1 MYLFLDPSSK
11 STINRYSQLV
21 RIFARHLKASMWHR
35 STCNSPGTVS
45 TAEERERN
53 SGKHDRLPSV
63 DDIAE
68 IAENETEENAIL
80 IARAE
85 ISCLDDLSIEGDIPE
100 DVSDIEYEID
110 S

>member
-1 MYLFLDPSSK
+1 MRLD
-11 STINRYSQLV
+11 
-21 RIFARHLKASMWHR
+21 H
-35 STCNSPGTVS
+35 
-45 TAEERERN
+45 
-53 SGKHDRLPSV
+53 LPSV
-63 DDIAE
+63 DNIAK

-100 DVSDIEYEID
+100 DVSDVEYKID

>member
-1 MYLFLDPSSK
+1 MRLD
-11 STINRYSQLV
+11 
-21 RIFARHLKASMWHR
+21 H
-35 STCNSPGTVS
+35 
-45 TAEERERN
+45 
-53 SGKHDRLPSV
+53 LPSV

-100 DVSDIEYEID
+100 DVSDIEYKID

>member
-1 MYLFLDPSSK
+1 
-11 STINRYSQLV
+11 
-21 RIFARHLKASMWHR
+21 
-35 STCNSPGTVS
+35 
-45 TAEERERN
+45 
-53 SGKHDRLPSV
+53 LPSV

-80 IARAE
+80 IAQTE

-100 DVSDIEYEID
+100 DISDTEYEID

>member
-1 MYLFLDPSSK
+1 MADE
-11 STINRYSQLV
+11 
-21 RIFARHLKASMWHR
+21 
-35 STCNSPGTVS
+35 G
-45 TAEERERN
+45 ERN
-53 SGKHDRLPSV
+53 SRRHDPLPSV

-80 IARAE
+80 IAQTE

-100 DVSDIEYEID
+100 DVSDTEYKID

>member
-1 MYLFLDPSSK
+1 M
-11 STINRYSQLV
+11 
-21 RIFARHLKASMWHR
+21 
-35 STCNSPGTVS
+35 
-45 TAEERERN
+45 
-53 SGKHDRLPSV
+53 PSV